1 MIYKVAPEI
10 EEYFKEQY
18 EKSGFRV
25 VPGNWPEMKTKA
37 DVDDWISVTEKVLE
51 VFRKHE

>member
-18 EKSGFRV
+18 EKSGIRV
-25 VPGNWPEMKTKA
+25 APGHWPEMKTKA
-37 DVDDWISVTEKVLE
+37 DVDDWIRTMEKVLE
-51 VFRKHE
+51 AFRK